1 LDKSKVRLILV
12 LTIGLPIA
20 GLVVYGYIL
29 NLRTSLFTSGNTSIS
44 FDNIAYGLG
53 DTIKLKITVKVGIN
67 VMIESVTLK
76 SSSAQG
82 WNNQVLFYE
91 GKRSVP
97 GMLTYV
103 PGQVDS
109 TYEYLNISLPYTAP
123 LGDIVRAEI
132 YVLYVYASGGSPSFY
147 EVRKSD
153 VVTIEIKTKK

>member
-1 LDKSKVRLILV
+1 MDKSKVRLILV

-20 GLVVYGYIL
+20 GLAAYGYIL

-53 DTIKLKITVKVGIN
+53 DTIKLKITVKVGIY
-67 VMIESVTLK
+67 VVIESVTLK
-76 SSSAQG
+76 SSSTQG

-91 GKRSVP
+91 GKRSLP

-123 LGDIVRAEI
+123 LGDTIRAEI
-132 YVLYVYASGGSPSFY
+132 DVLYVYASGGSL
-147 EVRKSD
+147 
-153 VVTIEIKTKK
+153 IL